1 MNQNFHVNKTY
12 LHMKGFALGLA
23 LKQSWNATWK
33 LPIILDPQA
42 QHTVLIIHVHTT
54 VKDWEMKLIQ
64 TNNLITKST
73 KKMMDGWNSEEKWD
87 KQISQEPTLKLYWM
101 LKYKLTQLQGR
112 MQTAV
117 VTGYNTYFSC
127 SITWGTFWMRCSW
140 LSPFAV
146 TAITNDRSSDC
157 QVSVDTFGSLH
168 KWHV

>member
-1 MNQNFHVNKTY
+1 
-12 LHMKGFALGLA
+12 MKGFALGLA

-42 QHTVLIIHVHTT
+42 QQTVLIIHVPTT
-54 VKDWEMKLIQ
+54 VKDWEMKLFQ

-73 KKMMDGWNSEEKWD
+73 KKMMDGWNSEEKTRQTD
-87 KQISQEPTLKLYWM
+87 ITRANIETVLNAKIQINP
-101 LKYKLTQLQGR
+101 KLTATTR
-112 MQTAV
+112 KNV

-127 SITWGTFWMRCSW
+127 SITWGTFWMCCSW